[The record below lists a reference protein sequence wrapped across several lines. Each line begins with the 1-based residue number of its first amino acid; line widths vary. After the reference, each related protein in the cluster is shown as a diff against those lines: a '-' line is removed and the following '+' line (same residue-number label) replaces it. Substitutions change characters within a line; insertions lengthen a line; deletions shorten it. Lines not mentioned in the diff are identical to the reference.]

1 MVQTQVCCRYDG
13 SFAGFL
19 SCVFE
24 CYVNREEPVEFYT
37 QEDERLSLYPER
49 VIATRR
55 DRAERIYRSLAARFG
70 PAGRRLVTRGFL
82 TCLEDREV
90 WLWRLILLGYRR
102 GPSVIRDLTHP
113 AVHQVWTAV
122 RHLEHEAHLLK
133 GFVRFSLLDGVL
145 VGEIEPKNR
154 VLPLLRPHFCSRYP
168 QETFLLYDRT
178 HREGLLYQGGQ
189 WAIVP
194 LEDLRMGQPEEEEEA
209 LYRRLWR
216 SFYDAISIR
225 ERYNPRCRMTHMPKR
240 YWGTMTEFQ
249 REEPSPPDGALPS
262 DVPVLPAGRA

>member
-37 QEDERLSLYPER
+37 REDERLSLYPER

-102 GPSVIRDLTHP
+102 GPSVTRDLTHP
-113 AVHQVWTAV
+113 AVHQVWKAV

-189 WAIVP
+189 WAIIP
-194 LEDLRMGQPEEEEEA
+194 LEDLRMGQPGEEEA

>member
-13 SFAGFL
+13 TFAGFL

-24 CYVNREEPVEFYT
+24 CYVNKEEPVEFYT

-49 VIATRR
+49 VIPTRR
-55 DRAERIYRSLAARFG
+55 DRAERVYRSLAAKFG
-70 PAGRRLVTRGFL
+70 PAGQRLVTRGFL
-82 TCLEDREV
+82 TCLENREV
-90 WLWRLILLGYRR
+90 WLWQLILLGYRR
-102 GPSVIRDLTHP
+102 GPVVTRDLTHP
-113 AVHQVWTAV
+113 VVHQVQKAV
-122 RHLEHEAHLLK
+122 RHLEQEAHLFK

-168 QETFLLYDRT
+168 QEAFLLYDRP
-178 HREGLLYQGGQ
+178 HREGLLHQGGR

-194 LEDLRMGQPEEEEEA
+194 LEDFQMGRPGEEEA

-216 SFYDAISIR
+216 SFYDTIAI
-225 ERYNPRCRMTHMPKR
+225 EARYNPRCRMTHMPKR

-249 REEPSPPDGALPS
+249 QEESSPPSRALPP
-262 DVPVLPAGRA
+262 DLLPGRA